1 MASWSSRAAIAT
13 LVLGAAL
20 VPLAALAADKAET
33 QARQLAKEGQQHYDL
48 GEFDKALEKFS
59 EAYKLKNAPAL
70 LFNLAQCHR
79 KLGNWEQSAFFFG
92 RFIDNSNPNAPNI
105 EVARELLEDA
115 RRKQTAAEEEARLA
129 DERKRE
135 DEKRAAAEEE
145 RRREEEAEARR
156 AAERALLVSLAP
168 PPPPVVVEEPVTK
181 KPLFWVLLVGGLAAV
196 GGGTAAVVVAMTS
209 PRPPLQLQPASLGE
223 VTVK

>member
-1 MASWSSRAAIAT
+1 MASWSSRAVASL

-20 VPLAALAADKAET
+20 APLSARAADKSES

-92 RFIDNSNPNAPNI
+92 RFIDNSNPTAPNI

-115 RRKQTAAEEEARLA
+115 RRKQGEAAEQAPKRRSA
-129 DERKRE
+129 KTRSAPRRK
-135 DEKRAAAEEE
+135 KSAAAKK
-145 RRREEEAEARR
+145 RPRR
-156 AAERALLVSLAP
+156 AAPPSARCWRARRRR
-168 PPPPVVVEEPVTK
+168 
-181 KPLFWVLLVGGLAAV
+181 
-196 GGGTAAVVVAMTS
+196 
-209 PRPPLQLQPASLGE
+209 PRRRWWKSR
-223 VTVK
+223 